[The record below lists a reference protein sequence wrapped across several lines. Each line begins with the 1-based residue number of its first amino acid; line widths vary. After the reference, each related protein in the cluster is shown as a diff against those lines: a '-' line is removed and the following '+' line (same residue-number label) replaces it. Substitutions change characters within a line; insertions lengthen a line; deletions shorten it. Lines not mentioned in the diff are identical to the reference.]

1 MSKITPIIMP
11 KWGLTMEEGTVGAW
25 LVEVGTQIEVGMP
38 ILDVETEKLTNAVE
52 ATDAGLLRRQF
63 AQAGETLPVKS
74 LLGIMA
80 DESVSD
86 AEIEQF
92 IANWVPPSADELD
105 DETLAA
111 RKQKFAGGFDACLKQ
126 NGVNLRLIVGAIR
139 RICDFKNQSPA
150 SLMSI

>member
-63 AQAGETLPVKS
+63 AQASHTHRTLPTICSVRILMTDAS
-74 LLGIMA
+74 FNIM
-80 DESVSD
+80 
-86 AEIEQF
+86 
-92 IANWVPPSADELD
+92 
-105 DETLAA
+105 
-111 RKQKFAGGFDACLKQ
+111 
-126 NGVNLRLIVGAIR
+126 
-139 RICDFKNQSPA
+139 
-150 SLMSI
+150 

>member
-1 MSKITPIIMP
+1 MSKITRLSCPN
-11 KWGLTMEEGTVGAW
+11 GACTMEEGTVGAW

-80 DESVSD
+80 DEGVSD
-86 AEIEQF
+86 AEIERF
-92 IANWVPPSADELD
+92 LANWVPPSADELD
-105 DETLAA
+105 D
-111 RKQKFAGGFDACLKQ
+111 
-126 NGVNLRLIVGAIR
+126 
-139 RICDFKNQSPA
+139 
-150 SLMSI
+150 